1 MTQVQSKLEKGENVQ
16 MEALQQEQTRFFIKV
31 AIAESIPIL
40 LIVYGF
46 MAIGNVI
53 GEDINIMFP
62 LIIIAAVYLFAVFN
76 LIQLRRDTLGYNKIS
91 VETKNIVN
99 TLIFI
104 CLGLLSAI
112 PIISVVAI
120 MTITGQ

>member
-1 MTQVQSKLEKGENVQ
+1 

-31 AIAESIPIL
+31 AVVESIPIL

-46 MAIGNVI
+46 MEVENVI
-53 GEDINIMFP
+53 GKDINTMFP
-62 LIIIAAVYLFAVFN
+62 LIIIAAVYLIALFN
-76 LIQLRRDTLGYNKIS
+76 LMQLRRDTLGYNEIS

-104 CLGLLSAI
+104 CLGLVSAI

-120 MTITGQ
+120 MTITG